1 MPENQNS
8 DSLGELTQA
17 LRELTQL
24 IERPAGSDPEARKSR
39 FRELIEQIDA
49 LGAALPQSERSLKH
63 YVKQHSYAK
72 ALAYLEE
79 A

>member
-1 MPENQNS
+1 MSQYQNS

-24 IERPAGSDPEARKSR
+24 IEHAPDSEPEARKSR

-49 LGAALPQSERSLKH
+49 LGAALPLSERSLRH

-72 ALAYLEE
+72 ALAHLE
-79 A
+79 AA

>member
-1 MPENQNS
+1 MPEYQNS

-17 LRELTQL
+17 LRELMQI
-24 IERPAGSDPEARKSR
+24 IERAAGSEPEARKAR

-49 LGAALPQSERSLKH
+49 IGAGLPRSERSLKH